1 MVHIPVFRR
10 KTLPSEKCNI
20 KHSIK
25 KNMLET
31 IELEDQVEQAR

>member
-10 KTLPSEKCNI
+10 KTLPSEKCNV

-25 KNMLET
+25 NVLET
-31 IELEDQVEQAR
+31 IKLEDRVEQAR